1 MEKYLTDFDM
11 VSGEYRYVIK
21 SEIAQ
26 AIEDV
31 SNQKTTM
38 LKVHNIKTGEIYQS
52 EIKTNRYLKKYINT
66 DVSEWISFEEMKELE
81 ASVDEE
87 RKLYLNGDFS

>member
-1 MEKYLTDFDM
+1 MEKYLTDFNM
-11 VSGEYRYVIK
+11 TTGEYRYVIK
-21 SEIAQ
+21 SEIDQ

-31 SNQKTTM
+31 SNQKIAT

-52 EIKTNRYLKKYINT
+52 EIKSDRYLKKYINAN
-66 DVSEWISFEEMKELE
+66 VGEWISFEEMKDLE

-87 RKLYLNGDFS
+87 SRLYLNGDFS